1 MQSAQ
6 GFIYHLSRVE
16 ENALR
21 AAVEPNV
28 TAWRNDSQLSTKLIT
43 KEEYSSTFPSL
54 FSACQSM
61 QSMLWPSEPKL
72 SMERS
77 GLYNTATCFEF
88 HQLLVSTLV
97 NYGKALEKLAGAHT
111 TYSKQQNEQNLAK
124 MAEYAKNVWEYG
136 QVLWAIAY
144 SRILEDH
151 LGVLRKSGWL
161 PLPVNEKTELDRSSG
176 FTGFKRKPTVIAN
189 PPSVVKDGADRDG
202 GDAVEGYRDEAGQG
216 GGDTVKGGEG
226 GAGQDDE
233 DGVEGGNEAILIINN
248 ALRSDDKNFAVV
260 YLDWIRLQVDRWQA
274 PRKITSFV
282 RRIATQD
289 TIDLNLLAAR
299 HPQPMHIHE
308 AMEPWDRTIK
318 DLYARIADIE
328 KADDVIRVLKDIIDR
343 QQSERT
349 DGVPQSIFRKFD
361 PSPRAENHQFQATVH
376 CEAVLAALAKFPS
389 RAVGDSTL
397 RECLQDID
405 ISSIAVSK
413 PCCPVCWELF
423 STLRDDNSPDFCV
436 GGHHQTLFQV
446 ELPSWLPL
454 KVVETLT
461 HKFEGYL
468 LSQITI
474 LMKSHGRHA
483 INPSGQSAHDF
494 SSDSS
499 DGEKDQSSGLL
510 YNADDLTPLRLVM
523 AKRSLE
529 RQERRGRRGRRT
541 TDTHSSS
548 GPK

>member
-1 MQSAQ
+1 MAEYIELVRSYRDEDDVLALLTPVFMQYMVGSSCEKMHRRITHWSAQ

-28 TAWRNDSQLSTKLIT
+28 TAWRNDSRLSTKLIT

-72 SMERS
+72 STERS

-97 NYGKALEKLAGAHT
+97 DYGKALEDLAGART
-111 TYSKQQNEQNLAK
+111 TYLKQKNEQNLEK
-124 MAEYAKNVWEYG
+124 MAEYAQNVWEYG
-136 QVLWAIAY
+136 QVLWVIAY

-161 PLPVNEKTELDRSSG
+161 PLPVNEKKELDLFSG

-189 PPSVVKDGADRDG
+189 PPIVVKDEADRDG
-202 GDAVEGYRDEAGQG
+202 GDAVEGYKDEAGQG

-226 GAGQDDE
+226 GAGRDDD
-233 DGVEGGNEAILIINN
+233 DGVEGDNEDIISIIDN
-248 ALRSDDKNFAVV
+248 ALLSDDKNFAVV

-299 HPQPMHIHE
+299 HPKPMHIHE

-318 DLYARIADIE
+318 DLYARIADIQ
-328 KADDVIRVLKDIIDR
+328 KADDVIRVLAGIIDK
-343 QQSERT
+343 QQSERK
-349 DGVPQSIFRKFD
+349 DGVPHSIFRKFD
-361 PSPRAENHQFQATVH
+361 PTTRAENHQFQPTVH
-376 CEAVLAALAKFPS
+376 CEAVLAALAKFPN

-397 RECLQDID
+397 RECLQ
-405 ISSIAVSK
+405 V
-413 PCCPVCWELF
+413 
-423 STLRDDNSPDFCV
+423 
-436 GGHHQTLFQV
+436 
-446 ELPSWLPL
+446 
-454 KVVETLT
+454 
-461 HKFEGYL
+461 
-468 LSQITI
+468 
-474 LMKSHGRHA
+474 
-483 INPSGQSAHDF
+483 
-494 SSDSS
+494 
-499 DGEKDQSSGLL
+499 
-510 YNADDLTPLRLVM
+510 
-523 AKRSLE
+523 
-529 RQERRGRRGRRT
+529 
-541 TDTHSSS
+541 
-548 GPK
+548 